1 MNQNSYAG
9 INVNNWIIVLISE
22 NFRIYISL
30 SPYTC
35 WARYVPWADVGAG
48 VVVVVVVAVGVVAVG
63 VVVLVVVAAGVE
75 GVLPLPLPPP
85 LLRPL
90 PPPLPDLLIT
100 WHNKKNNN

>member
-1 MNQNSYAG
+1 MIDPCTNNSSLFSLLNTSGYSS
-9 INVNNWIIVLISE
+9 L
-22 NFRIYISL
+22 ISL
-30 SPYTC
+30 SISSKICKRVP
-35 WARYVPWADVGAG
+35 VPWADVGVG
-48 VVVVVVVAVGVVAVG
+48 VVVVVVVAVGVVAEG

-100 WHNKKNNN
+100 WHSKKNTN